1 MHKHPTPLAI
11 KSEIYKSLCM
21 AAAKSSLLASDVTI
35 ALEAIDEGIAQA
47 NKEHDKLRKAMGYD
61 Q

>member
-11 KSEIYKSLCM
+11 KAEIYKSLCM
-21 AAAKSSLLASDVTI
+21 AAAKNSLLASDVTI

-47 NKEHDKLRKAMGYD
+47 NKAHDELRKAMGYD

>member
-11 KSEIYKSLCM
+11 KSEIYRSLCM
-21 AAAKSSLLASDVTI
+21 AAAKHSLLSSDVTI
-35 ALEAIDEGIAQA
+35 ALQAIDEGIAEA
-47 NKEHDKLRKAMGYD
+47 NKAHDELRKATGYE

>member
-11 KSEIYKSLCM
+11 KAEIYKSLCM
-21 AAAKSSLLASDVTI
+21 AAAKNSLLASDVTI
-35 ALEAIDEGIAQA
+35 ALQAIDEGIAEA
-47 NKEHDKLRKAMGYD
+47 NKAHDELRKAMGYD

>member
-11 KSEIYKSLCM
+11 KAEIYKSLCM
-21 AAAKSSLLASDVTI
+21 AAAKNSLLASDVTI
-35 ALEAIDEGIAQA
+35 ALQAIDEGIAAA
-47 NKEHDKLRKAMGYD
+47 NKEHDELKKAMGYD